1 MVLGL
6 LLCIL
11 VSLSHRARI
20 SIKTRA
26 EIEEMRHAGRMA
38 AEVLEVIEPHVVPG
52 VTTAE
57 LDRIAA
63 AHITAVQHAVAAP
76 LHYGGITGGALL
88 SLGQPGRSACKVAA
102 HATHYALSMLSWV
115 VDILGAGGRGQGR
128 GRGGGFFFG
137 LPLCG
142 FPASVCVSVSW

>member
-1 MVLGL
+1 MMVLGL

-38 AEVLEVIEPHVVPG
+38 AEVLEVLEPHVVPG

-57 LDRIAA
+57 LARIAA
-63 AHITAVQHAVAAP
+63 AHITAVQHGP
-76 LHYGGITGGALL
+76 PCSPGGGGGGGAKP
-88 SLGQPGRSACKVAA
+88 S
-102 HATHYALSMLSWV
+102 
-115 VDILGAGGRGQGR
+115 
-128 GRGGGFFFG
+128 
-137 LPLCG
+137 
-142 FPASVCVSVSW
+142 PAPPIPRARNSS

>member
-1 MVLGL
+1 MAQHPALRRRPQLGNIAGRTAHGGDKPAGDDGARLHPLSAGAMDLVMVLGL

-38 AEVLEVIEPHVVPG
+38 AEVLEVLEPHVVPG

-88 SLGQPGRSACKVAA
+88 LSLI
-102 HATHYALSMLSWV
+102 H
-115 VDILGAGGRGQGR
+115 I
-128 GRGGGFFFG
+128 
-137 LPLCG
+137 
-142 FPASVCVSVSW
+142 